1 MKIKAI
7 ATVKNVAHSSKPR
20 WISYMKKQDVDVNED
35 NNQETSIKFFMMR
48 TMKVLHMKLISVIPL
63 EYIKQWRWRRRH
75 FSIWELVLFRGNTS
89 RLQNVLRNI
98 LLFNKWFDDLI
109 WFFLD
114 VPGRP
119 VMWINSIKLWTSTNV
134 HYCISTD
141 QILDVLG
148 RAQAVQWTSLDTR
161 FQLDR

>member
-1 MKIKAI
+1 MLPIVVSLDEFHAWRSKMSTLMRIIIKRLQSSFYDEDDESVKYESDFSNSIRIHQAMK
-7 ATVKNVAHSSKPR
+7 
-20 WISYMKKQDVDVNED
+20 MKKTALFNLRAC
-35 NNQETSIKFFMMR
+35 F
-48 TMKVLHMKLISVIPL
+48 
-63 EYIKQWRWRRRH
+63 
-75 FSIWELVLFRGNTS
+75 VLFRGNTS